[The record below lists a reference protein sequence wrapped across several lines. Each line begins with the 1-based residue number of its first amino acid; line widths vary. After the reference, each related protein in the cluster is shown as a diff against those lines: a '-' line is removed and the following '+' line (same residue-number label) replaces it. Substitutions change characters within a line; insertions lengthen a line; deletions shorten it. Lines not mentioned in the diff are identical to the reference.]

1 MTKKAQ
7 SRKKKSARPKR
18 SVESNLLLM
27 LTLVPLVIGI
37 LLIGAWALDILVL
50 GDYQSQVTVGIFFF
64 LLSFAASNVLQKRWR
79 LAAGW
84 GLLMCADLVLLI
96 WLEVWA
102 QAVAI
107 GIGLVGLVFL
117 VIEFYHQYQQQR
129 LEKSR

>member
-1 MTKKAQ
+1 MEIN
-7 SRKKKSARPKR
+7 R
-18 SVESNLLLM
+18 LLM
-27 LTLVPLVIGI
+27 LTLVPLVIVSM
-37 LLIGAWALDILVL
+37 LIGAWALDILVF
-50 GDYQSQVTVGIFFF
+50 GDYQSQVNVGIFFF
-64 LLSFAASNVLQKRWR
+64 LLSVAASNVLQKRWR

-129 LEKSR
+129 LEKGR